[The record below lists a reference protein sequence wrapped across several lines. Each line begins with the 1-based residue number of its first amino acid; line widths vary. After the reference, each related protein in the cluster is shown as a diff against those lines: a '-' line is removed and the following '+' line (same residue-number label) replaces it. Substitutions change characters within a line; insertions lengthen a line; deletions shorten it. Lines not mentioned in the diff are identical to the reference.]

1 MPEASR
7 SPHCGVVVGHP
18 QKPLNQ
24 LRTLHVRFTLC
35 NCSLPG
41 ASAQCRLMAGAN
53 GFPASHF
60 AVPDWD
66 VLRGG
71 RGLIAPLSA

>member
-1 MPEASR
+1 
-7 SPHCGVVVGHP
+7 
-18 QKPLNQ
+18 
-24 LRTLHVRFTLC
+24 
-35 NCSLPG
+35 
-41 ASAQCRLMAGAN
+41 MAGAN